1 MTRAPERPGTA
12 QSGTG
17 ATAQADGRTAARP
30 VNREITAELLSRY
43 DRPGPRYTSYPTA
56 VEFHEGI
63 GPADYLELLT
73 AANALGDAPLSLYMH
88 LPFCAERCLFCGC
101 HTIISPRKDV
111 AVPYLGL
118 LGREIE
124 LLADHLPDRRKF
136 AQLHLGGGTP
146 TYYTP
151 AQLDALVGGLL
162 EHFVPLPGAELAFEA
177 DPRVTT
183 PEHLDALAALGF
195 NRVSFGVQDLNPDV
209 QDAINRVQTREQTEA
224 LVNHARSKGYRG
236 INVDLIYGLPLQ
248 TPETFEQTVDS
259 VIALGPDR
267 AAVYSFAF
275 VPWVRGGQ
283 KKIEQEQ
290 LPAAEVKVQL
300 FAIARERFLAAG
312 YEPIGMD
319 HFARPDDDLAIA
331 RREGTLRRNF
341 QGYAVIPG
349 DDVLGLGISAIGDV
363 RGSYVQNE
371 KKLSTY
377 DEAISAGRLPVYRGV
392 RRSADDEVRRT
403 VIHELMCNFRV
414 DRAAIERRYAIDF
427 AAYFASDLAL
437 LAPHERE
444 GMVRIT
450 AESIEATPTG
460 ELFVRNLAMCFDRY
474 QREKHA
480 ADSKP
485 VFSRTV

>member
-1 MTRAPERPGTA
+1 MN
-12 QSGTG
+12 SSSKSG
-17 ATAQADGRTAARP
+17 ATLTRPVLERP
-30 VNREITAELLSRY
+30 VNRAVTADLLARY

-56 VEFHEGI
+56 LEFNDSI
-63 GPADYLELLT
+63 TVDDYLERL
-73 AANALGDAPLSLYMH
+73 AEADALGDAPLSLYMH
-88 LPFCAERCLFCGC
+88 LPFCDERCLFCGC
-101 HTIISPRKDV
+101 HVIISPHKHV
-111 AVPYLGL
+111 AEPYLGL

-124 LLADHLPDRRKF
+124 LLAERLPHRRRF

-151 AQLDALVGGLL
+151 KQLDGLIRGLL
-162 EHFVPLPGAELAFEA
+162 QHFSPLDGAELAFEA

-183 PEHLDALAALGF
+183 PEHLDALADLGF
-195 NRVSFGVQDLNPDV
+195 NRVSFGVQDLTPEV
-209 QDAINRVQTREQTEA
+209 QEAINRIQSREQTA
-224 LVNHARSKGYRG
+224 RLVDHARSRGFRG

-248 TPETFEQTVDS
+248 TPESFERTVDS
-259 VIALGPDR
+259 VIELGPDR
-267 AAVYSFAF
+267 SAVYSFAF
-275 VPWVRGGQ
+275 VPWVRGNQ
-283 KKIEQEQ
+283 KKIEESQ
-290 LPAAEVKVQL
+290 LPTPNVKVQL

-319 HFARPDDDLAIA
+319 HFSRPDDELARA
-331 RREGTLRRNF
+331 RREGRLRRNF

-349 DDVLGLGISAIGDV
+349 DDVLGLGISGIGDV

-377 DEAISAGRLPVYRGV
+377 EESINAGRLPVARGV
-392 RRSADDEVRRT
+392 RRSVDDEVRRA

-414 DRAAIERRYAIDF
+414 DTREIERRFAIDF
-427 AAYFASDLAL
+427 ASYFAEDLAL

-444 GMVRIT
+444 GMVQVSPSR
-450 AESIEATPTG
+450 IEATPIG
-460 ELFVRNLAMCFDRY
+460 EVFIRNLAMCFDRY
-474 QREKHA
+474 QREKHS

>member
-1 MTRAPERPGTA
+1 MKPDTTP
-12 QSGTG
+12 
-17 ATAQADGRTAARP
+17 ADARP
-30 VNREITAELLSRY
+30 ISRTVTVDLLSRY

-56 VEFHEGI
+56 VEFHEGVT
-63 GPADYLELLT
+63 GGDYLDCLAT
-73 AANALGDAPLSLYMH
+73 ANAMGDAPLSLYMH
-88 LPFCAERCLFCGC
+88 LPFCEERCLFCGC
-101 HTIISPRKDV
+101 HTIITRHKDV

-124 LLADHLPDRRKF
+124 LLAERLPDRRRF

-151 AQLDALVGGLL
+151 QQLDGLIRGLL
-162 EHFVPLPGAELAFEA
+162 KHFTPLPGAELAFEA

-183 PEHLDALAALGF
+183 SEHLDALAKLGF

-209 QDAINRVQTREQTEA
+209 QEAINRVQTREQTA
-224 LVNHARSKGYRG
+224 RLVDHAREKGYRG

-248 TPETFEQTVDS
+248 TPETFEKTVDS

-275 VPWVRGGQ
+275 VPWVRGAQ
-283 KKIEQEQ
+283 KKIEEDQ
-290 LPAAEVKVQL
+290 LPAPDVKVQL

-349 DDVLGLGISAIGDV
+349 DDVMGLGISAIGDV
-363 RGSYVQNE
+363 RGSYFQNE

-377 DEAISAGRLPVYRGV
+377 EEVISESRLPVYRGV
-392 RRSADDEVRRT
+392 VRSADDELRRT

-414 DRAAIERRYAIDF
+414 DAAAIERQYGINF
-427 AAYFASDLAL
+427 ANYFADDLAL
-437 LAPHERE
+437 LAPHERD
-444 GMVRIT
+444 GMVVVSP
-450 AESIEATPTG
+450 AGLQATPVG

-480 ADSKP
+480 EGTKP

>member
-1 MTRAPERPGTA
+1 MKHDTSPPG
-12 QSGTG
+12 
-17 ATAQADGRTAARP
+17 ARP
-30 VNREITAELLSRY
+30 ISRAVTVDLLSRY

-56 VEFHEGI
+56 VEFHEGVT
-63 GPADYLELLT
+63 GADYLDCLA
-73 AANALGDAPLSLYMH
+73 AANAMGDAPLSLYIH
-88 LPFCAERCLFCGC
+88 LPFCEERCLFCGC
-101 HTIISPRKDV
+101 HTIITRHKDV

-124 LLADHLPDRRKF
+124 LLAARLPDRRSF

-151 AQLDALVGGLL
+151 QQLDGLVGGLL
-162 EHFVPLPGAELAFEA
+162 KHFTPLPGAELAFEA

-183 PEHLDALAALGF
+183 SEHLDALARLGF
-195 NRVSFGVQDLNPDV
+195 NRVSFGVQDLNRDV
-209 QDAINRVQTREQTEA
+209 QEAINRVQTREQTA
-224 LVNHARSKGYRG
+224 RLVDHAREKGYRG

-248 TPETFEQTVDS
+248 TPETFEKTVDS

-275 VPWVRGGQ
+275 VPWVRGSQ
-283 KKIEQEQ
+283 KKIEEDQ
-290 LPAAEVKVQL
+290 LPAPDVKVQL

-349 DDVLGLGISAIGDV
+349 DDVMGLGISAIGDV
-363 RGSYVQNE
+363 RGSYFQNE

-377 DEAISAGRLPVYRGV
+377 EEVIGEDRLPVYRGV
-392 RRSADDEVRRT
+392 RRSPDDELRRT

-414 DRAAIERRYAIDF
+414 DARAIERQYGIDF
-427 AAYFASDLAL
+427 AKYFADDLAL
-437 LAPHERE
+437 LAPHERD
-444 GMVRIT
+444 GMVVVS
-450 AESIEATPTG
+450 AAGLQATPVG

-480 ADSKP
+480 EGTKP